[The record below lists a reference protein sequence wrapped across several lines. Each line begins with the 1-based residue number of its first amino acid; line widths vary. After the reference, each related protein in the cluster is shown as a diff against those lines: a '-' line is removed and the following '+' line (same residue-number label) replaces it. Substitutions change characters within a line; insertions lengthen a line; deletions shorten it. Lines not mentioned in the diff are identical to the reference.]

1 MSTYFSD
8 YIVVPYRSKSQV
20 IQALEKRGFQ
30 FETSTDSFAI
40 TSSPV
45 LPNQCF
51 SPSPSPSRASSPP
64 CTPPPSTLDELQTRT
79 FSSLRKNHIVPGVDT
94 SLRLVQCAAHRRYTS
109 TASSITILRDALT
122 TTLIVDNP
130 RFLSLTLAA
139 ADPAASLLLE
149 ERLLPR
155 FFPGSGSADDN
166 DNDNDETGLLL
177 GSEDNILVPITLDLR
192 NLPLEATGVVCGV
205 ANRLAEATHD
215 IDMNDTDQDT
225 DQDQGASLSSSL
237 TGTPVQSSS
246 FDSYKYLKSVFSPA
260 MSIGTDNS
268 SSQRLSQLV
277 PSTHHLQ
284 PYTEEKP
291 VEISF
296 LSTARA
302 GTILV
307 GEFELRRAV
316 RALEA
321 EAKRQDDADMNVNYF
336 DDDLDIDVGVETEN
350 YAEKELVAS

>member
-1 MSTYFSD
+1 M
-8 YIVVPYRSKSQV
+8 PYRSKAQV
-20 IQALEKRGFQ
+20 IQALERRGFQ
-30 FETSTDSFAI
+30 FETSTESF
-40 TSSPV
+40 SSPS
-45 LPNQCF
+45 LSNQCF
-51 SPSPSPSRASSPP
+51 SPSPTPAAASPP

-149 ERLLPR
+149 QRLLPR
-155 FFPGSGSADDN
+155 FFPGGSGSSAQGDEEEEDD
-166 DNDNDETGLLL
+166 DDDDETGLLL
-177 GSEDNILVPITLDLR
+177 GSKDHILVPITLDLR
-192 NLPLEATGVVCGV
+192 NLPLEATGIVCGV

-215 IDMNDTDQDT
+215 IDPDQDT
-225 DQDQGASLSSSL
+225 AEDQGTASQPLSLSSSSVTG
-237 TGTPVQSSS
+237 TGTPEPASS
-246 FDSYKYLKSVFSPA
+246 FDSCKYMKSIFSPA
-260 MSIGTDNS
+260 ASTDSGGGDS
-268 SSQRLSQLV
+268 SHNRPQLV
-277 PSTHHLQ
+277 PSTHHHLQ
-284 PYTEEKP
+284 PGTHDNP

-321 EAKRQDDADMNVNYF
+321 EAERQDDVSMDDVNAS
-336 DDDLDIDVGVETEN
+336 DGDVEDRED
-350 YAEKELVAS
+350 YMEKELIAY

>member
-8 YIVVPYRSKSQV
+8 YILVPYRSKAQV
-20 IQALEKRGFQ
+20 IHALEKRGFQ
-30 FETSTDSFAI
+30 FETSTESF
-40 TSSPV
+40 SSPA
-45 LPNQCF
+45 LSNQCF
-51 SPSPSPSRASSPP
+51 SPSPSRASSPP
-64 CTPPPSTLDELQTRT
+64 STPPPSTLDELQTRT

-122 TTLIVDNP
+122 TTLIVDSP

-149 ERLLPR
+149 QRLFPR
-155 FFPGSGSADDN
+155 FFPGGSPAEE
-166 DNDNDETGLLL
+166 NDEMGLLL
-177 GSEDNILVPITLDLR
+177 GSKDNILVPITLDLR
-192 NLPLEATGVVCGV
+192 NLPLEATGIVCGV
-205 ANRLAEATHD
+205 ASRLAEVTHD
-215 IDMNDTDQDT
+215 IEIQDQDA
-225 DQDQGASLSSSL
+225 DQEDLGRSLSSSL
-237 TGTPVQSSS
+237 TSTPVQASS
-246 FDSYKYLKSVFSPA
+246 FDSYNYMKSVFSPA
-260 MSIGTDNS
+260 VSTDSGS
-268 SSQRLSQLV
+268 SHNKPQLV

-284 PYTEEKP
+284 PNTDENP

-307 GEFELRRAV
+307 GEYELRRAV

-321 EAKRQDDADMNVNYF
+321 EAERQDDVGMNANANENEN
-336 DDDLDIDVGVETEN
+336 DGEN
-350 YAEKELVAS
+350 YAEKIPL